1 VFFGKG
7 TPLNLLLLS
16 TFAADKACHSNK
28 LIKLKIMYKKI
39 FIAIALLFGVG
50 VTSFWAAQIPMSIID
65 KSGSDGGHTYAPP
78 RPWYIT
84 QDEIVFTLSATP
96 EDYTLVLLDE
106 DDEVVYSDTLLS
118 GSTMFVLPSTLSGNF
133 ELRLIPFAST
143 YCYRGYLEL

>member
-1 VFFGKG
+1 MKKIILF
-7 TPLNLLLLS
+7 LLLLVGGG
-16 TFAADKACHSNK
+16 TFA
-28 LIKLKIMYKKI
+28 
-39 FIAIALLFGVG
+39 FG
-50 VTSFWAAQIPMSIID
+50 AQIPMHIINPE
-65 KSGSDGGHTYAPP
+65 GVGNGHTYAPP

-84 QDEIVFTLSATP
+84 QDENVFTLSATP

>member
-1 VFFGKG
+1 MVR
-7 TPLNLLLLS
+7 
-16 TFAADKACHSNK
+16 K
-28 LIKLKIMYKKI
+28 LILFVI
-39 FIAIALLFGVG
+39 LLIGG
-50 VTSFWAAQIPMSIID
+50 GSFSYGAQQIPMHIINPE
-65 KSGSDGGHTYAPP
+65 GVGNGQTYAPA

-84 QDEIVFTLSATP
+84 QDENVFTLSATP

-143 YCYRGYLEL
+143 YYYRGYLEL

>member
-1 VFFGKG
+1 MVRKLVLFVI
-7 TPLNLLLLS
+7 LLIGG
-16 TFAADKACHSNK
+16 C
-28 LIKLKIMYKKI
+28 
-39 FIAIALLFGVG
+39 
-50 VTSFWAAQIPMSIID
+50 SFSYGAQQIPMHIID
-65 KSGSDGGHTYAPP
+65 ETPVGHSGPYAPA

-84 QDEIVFTLSATP
+84 QDENVFTLSATP

>member
-1 VFFGKG
+1 MIKKFH
-7 TPLNLLLLS
+7 
-16 TFAADKACHSNK
+16 FA
-28 LIKLKIMYKKI
+28 
-39 FIAIALLFGVG
+39 FALLIGCA
-50 VTSFWAAQIPMSIID
+50 TSLWAAQQIPMKIID
-65 KSGSDGGHTYAPP
+65 PEGVGNGHTYAPP

-84 QDEIVFTLSATP
+84 QDENVFTLSATP